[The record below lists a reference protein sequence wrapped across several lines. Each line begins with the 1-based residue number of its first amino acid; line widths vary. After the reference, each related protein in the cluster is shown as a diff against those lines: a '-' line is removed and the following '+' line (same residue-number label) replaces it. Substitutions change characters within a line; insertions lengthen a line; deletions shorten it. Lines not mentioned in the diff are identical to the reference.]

1 MAPNDIGWDQWGQ
14 HILEELKRINNG
26 VDRLDLRLAA
36 LERKVSALEV
46 KAGVWGALGGIA
58 VVGIPLLITVVKG

>member
-1 MAPNDIGWDQWGQ
+1 M
-14 HILEELKRINNG
+14 EELKRINNG